1 MHIWKSAS
9 VNTVTCC
16 DHTKSYS
23 LSTFPLYV
31 IILKSTPTPN
41 TIKVVTFAN
50 LIIRDKWLS
59 NLHSKLLFYSG
70 NWVKTWNWKH
80 IKFWYQLL
88 QLLFFSNT
96 GTQLIIGLKW
106 LPTTQHHI
114 NKFTDVFSSIIGNKE
129 GEYGHLIT
137 PYTHL
142 QLI

>member
-16 DHTKSYS
+16 DQTKSYS

-96 GTQLIIGLKW
+96 GTQLIIRLKW
-106 LPTTQHHI
+106 LPTQHHI
-114 NKFTDVFSSIIGNKE
+114 NKVTDGFLSRIGNKE
-129 GEYGHLIT
+129 GIWPLN
-137 PYTHL
+137 YT
-142 QLI
+142 IYTFAIII